1 MGIKRWGEG
10 DLIGGALEFVSGLAS
25 IFPGI
30 GTGISA
36 GIDLGLA
43 FSDAKGLT
51 GSKSIKT
58 TPVEEDTKLATGGI
72 VTKPTK
78 ALVGEAGAEAVVP
91 LNEFYA
97 KMDELI
103 SAVKAGGDVYMDGN
117 KVGQSLVLST
127 YKST

>member
-1 MGIKRWGEG
+1 MGIKRFGEG
-10 DLIGGALEFVSGLAS
+10 DILGGALEMVSGLAS
-25 IFPGI
+25 VFPGI
-30 GTGISA
+30 GTGISL
-36 GIDLGLA
+36 GIDATLLGLDVA
-43 FSDAKGLT
+43 GVT
-51 GSKSIKT
+51 GNKSVKT
-58 TPVEEDTKLATGGI
+58 SPVEEDAKLATGGI
-72 VTKPTK
+72 VTKPTR